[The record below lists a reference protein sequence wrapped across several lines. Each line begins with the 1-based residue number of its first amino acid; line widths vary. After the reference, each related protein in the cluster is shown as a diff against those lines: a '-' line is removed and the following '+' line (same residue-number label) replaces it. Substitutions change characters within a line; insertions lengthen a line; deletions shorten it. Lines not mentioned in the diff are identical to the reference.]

1 MKEDTL
7 NGNINKNDFWD
18 SDEERRI
25 LSTAIDQISV
35 AVVLTDIDANIIY
48 ANNAF
53 ETITGYSINEVIG
66 KNPRILKSGLTSDVV
81 YEKMWNIISNGGIWN
96 GEQINKKKDGSFY
109 YEDSRITP
117 IYNKKGELTYYMAV
131 KHDITR
137 RKMLEEKLKEIA
149 LKDSLTDTYNRW
161 YVFERLAQILDNYK
175 RARSTFSISI
185 IDIDHFKEVN
195 DKYGHQAGDYILKEF
210 TKIINEDIRSYDILG
225 RYGGEEFILILLDTD
240 KKKAQYLLRR
250 ILKRVSE
257 KEFTYKEDK
266 IRLRFSAGIADA
278 SEIELKD
285 LDIDRLIGLADKR
298 LYNAKETGRSKIVI

>member
-81 YEKMWNIISNGGIWN
+81 YEKMWHIISNGGIWN